1 MIQNILLNTQRIL
14 TMFIKLLK
22 NKIQI
27 KNEKYNS
34 IWLYDPDILS
44 NKKCNSIV
52 TELYVR
58 GRKLNISLIFGTKSY
73 FAVPQNTRLIQHSI
87 FS

>member
-27 KNEKYNS
+27 KNEKYNC
-34 IWLYDPDILS
+34 IWLYDPDMLS
-44 NKKCNSIV
+44 KKN
-52 TELYVR
+52 
-58 GRKLNISLIFGTKSY
+58 
-73 FAVPQNTRLIQHSI
+73 AIQ
-87 FS
+87 